1 MPKKILEIT
10 GSLNCAGI
18 ETLLVNV
25 LKKIDRSKFNID
37 FLVVADKK
45 YFYTDDVL
53 KCGSKIYTYPF
64 KKVYKILIPFFFL
77 KEIFVL
83 LKNRYDVV
91 HCHFYFSSGIILFL
105 AWLCGVKTRIVHSH
119 NAREMFAPKPLKKI
133 FTKIMQ
139 KIIDAFATEKVACSR
154 KAGLALY
161 GENSKF
167 RIVNNGID
175 TNKFQYNI
183 EIRNKKREEFSIKN
197 NFVVGHIGR
206 FDEQKNH
213 TFLIDIFYEITKYK
227 ENARLLLIGE
237 GPLLEDKIKEKVKNL
252 KIEEKVNFLGVRNDV
267 NEIYQAMDVFLFP
280 SKYEGLGIVAI
291 EAQCSGLPCFI
302 SDCIP
307 KEVIVC
313 NTTTISLNKSANE
326 WANIILE
333 KTKDFKRADTLEQ
346 IINSGYDFDN
356 TINSFAKLYE

>member
-1 MPKKILEIT
+1 MTKKILEMT

-25 LKKIDRSKFNID
+25 LKNIDKDKFKVD
-37 FLVVADKK
+37 FLVVANKK
-45 YFYTDDVL
+45 YFYTDEVL
-53 KCGSKIYTYPF
+53 KYGSKIYTYPF
-64 KKVYKILIPFFFL
+64 KKVYKILVPFFFL

-83 LKNRYDVV
+83 LKNKYDVV

-119 NAREMFAPKPLKKI
+119 NEREMFAPKPLKKI

-139 KIIDAFATEKVACSR
+139 KIIDVFATEKIACSQ
-154 KAGLALY
+154 KAGIALY
-161 GENSKF
+161 GKKSKF
-167 RIVNNGID
+167 TIINNGID
-175 TNKFQYNI
+175 VSKFKYDIKVRNKIRKEFNI
-183 EIRNKKREEFSIKN
+183 EN
-197 NFVVGHIGR
+197 NFVIGHIGR

-213 TFLIDIFYEITKYK
+213 VFLIDIFNEILKYK
-227 ENARLLLIGE
+227 KNALLLLIGE
-237 GPLLEDKIKEKVKNL
+237 GVLKDKIKEKVNSL
-252 KIEEKVNFLGVRNDV
+252 KIEENVRFLSARSDV

-280 SKYEGLGIVAI
+280 SRYEGLGIVAI

-333 KTKDFKRADTLEQ
+333 KTKELNRVDASEQ
-346 IINSGYDFDN
+346 IIGSGFSFTN
-356 TINSFAKLYE
+356 TINDFEKLYE

>member
-1 MPKKILEIT
+1 MTKKILEMT

-25 LKKIDRSKFNID
+25 LKNIDRDKFKID
-37 FLVVADKK
+37 FLVVANKK
-45 YFYTDDVL
+45 YFYTDEVL
-53 KCGSKIYTYPF
+53 KRGSKIYAYPF

-83 LKNRYDVV
+83 LKNKYDVV

-119 NAREMFAPKPLKKI
+119 NEREMFAPKPLRKI

-139 KIIDAFATEKVACSR
+139 KIIDIFATEKIACSQ
-154 KAGLALY
+154 KAGIALY
-161 GENSKF
+161 GKKTKF
-167 RIVNNGID
+167 KIINNGID
-175 TNKFQYNI
+175 ESKFKYNVN
-183 EIRNKKREEFSIKN
+183 IRNKIRKEFNIEN

-213 TFLIDIFYEITKYK
+213 VFLIDVFNEILKYK
-227 ENARLLLIGE
+227 KNALLFLIGE
-237 GPLLEDKIKEKVKNL
+237 GILKDKIKEKVNSL
-252 KIEEKVNFLGVRNDV
+252 KIENKVIFLNARNDV

-333 KTKDFKRADTLEQ
+333 KTKELNRVDASEK
-346 IINSGYDFDN
+346 IIGSGFSFTN
-356 TINSFAKLYE
+356 TINDFEKLYE